1 MEAGA
6 TPAVVQPVQLAFS
19 FEGPLVTFAKWAI
32 TAFLWAEA
40 FNISIVLATYG
51 FSGAGDHWTELVFF
65 PFTVIYRHI
74 ARGVSAAVGS
84 IMPKKCSTVQRMLL
98 GGSYCDRVEA
108 AAKRVEEL
116 QRVEAGKKVQL
127 NRC

>member
-1 MEAGA
+1 MDPGA
-6 TPAVVQPVQLAFS
+6 APAVVEPIQFS
-19 FEGPLVTFAKWAI
+19 FAFEGPLVTFAKWAI

-40 FNISIVLATYG
+40 FNIPIVLATYG
-51 FSGAGDHWTELVFF
+51 FSGAGDHWSEFLLF
-65 PFTVIYRHI
+65 PFNVIYRHI
-74 ARGVSAAVGS
+74 ARGVNAAIGS

-108 AAKRVEEL
+108 AAKRIEEL
-116 QRVEAGKKVQL
+116 QRNNVGKNV